1 MLYMEVTDV
10 CVCVCVRLKAKCQKK
25 FHVRV
30 RINRLDQD
38 SEGAGKGCALEL
50 RRHLAIKKRNASSY
64 EVEDVHE
71 VHAFCIR
78 NVYSKQKH

>member
-1 MLYMEVTDV
+1 MCVCV

-30 RINRLDQD
+30 IINRSDQN
-38 SEGAGKGCALEL
+38 SEGTGKGCALEL
-50 RRHLAIKKRNASSY
+50 RRHLALKKKRNASSY
-64 EVEDVHE
+64 EAEDVHE